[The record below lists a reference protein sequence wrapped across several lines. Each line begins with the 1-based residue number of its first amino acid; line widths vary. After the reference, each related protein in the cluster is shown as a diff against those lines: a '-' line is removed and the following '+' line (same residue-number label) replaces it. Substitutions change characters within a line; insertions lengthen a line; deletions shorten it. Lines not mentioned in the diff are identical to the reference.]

1 MAIPRLPLTAA
12 PVVIAISGRFVV
24 IARMS
29 RPPSASPKPN
39 RRSSASVVSLSQIPA
54 SQTAAALPTKRAPAT
69 SIDVPANTPLGYLL
83 VERWVAL
90 DVGETLIDE
99 TRIWSI
105 WADVLGIPRLTFMA
119 GLGATLATGGDFR
132 DVFSRFGADDWRGRL
147 AEVEA
152 TYGGFQESD
161 LYPDARRSVEALCQ
175 DGYRVAL
182 LANQPARRTPELRAL
197 GFAPDVMAM
206 SEEMG
211 VAKPDPA
218 FFARALDLMGEPQPG
233 QVAYV
238 GDRLDNDV
246 MPAARAGMRAVWLR
260 RGPWGLIGDP
270 SNADAP
276 AAARLVVDSLD
287 ELVRRIGEVW
297 D

>member
-1 MAIPRLPLTAA
+1 
-12 PVVIAISGRFVV
+12 
-24 IARMS
+24 
-29 RPPSASPKPN
+29 
-39 RRSSASVVSLSQIPA
+39 
-54 SQTAAALPTKRAPAT
+54 
-69 SIDVPANTPLGYLL
+69 

-206 SEEMG
+206 SDEIG